1 MRLKFQSAAKAF
13 VLLRNSSSSEY
24 IKHAKQRLR
33 CAVCERVAYQ
43 AKQTNKPSQAK
54 AIPSPHEGGANKQT
68 LLLVC
73 FQLFAFLCHI
83 FISSPA
89 VCQLFCARYLCP
101 SHVYW
106 LSSAARQAVPAP
118 TACLPTHLTRFRTY
132 RRDYFWLWLHFLLR
146 VLWAASFIVPCLWL
160 LHCFAR
166 RSPHLIS
173 LLSSR
178 FMLSTFIALWITRP
192 VRACERAR
200 QLATRRIHNAPNDV
214 SSTAGI
220 IAFYGFSIAA
230 ICPL

>member
-1 MRLKFQSAAKAF
+1 MQS
-13 VLLRNSSSSEY
+13 
-24 IKHAKQRLR
+24 I
-33 CAVCERVAYQ
+33 VCGAPCVSVSL
-43 AKQTNKPSQAK
+43 TKP
-54 AIPSPHEGGANKQT
+54 NKQT
-68 LLLVC
+68 SQGNPFPPQRGNKQTDSAVS
-73 FQLFAFLCHI
+73 LFSTFCISVSYFHI
-83 FISSPA
+83 FAGCLSI
-89 VCQLFCARYLCP
+89 VFARYLCL
-101 SHVYW
+101 SYVYW

-118 TACLPTHLTRFRTY
+118 THYACLPTHLTRFRTY

-200 QLATRRIHNAPNDV
+200 QLATRRIHNVPNDV

-230 ICPL
+230 ICPLECPANEVQ